1 MLFGPSLH
9 FALLSGRWVFLKKK
23 FELGKQIACR
33 TGRANPNYSKVQ
45 SEHESLSLQTAAMRT
60 SSCGSATETL
70 ASFIIH
76 RKKKKIT
83 SYEINR
89 GYLGKN
95 ILKIKIITYTRHYFK
110 KLYQWY
116 CTYSNR

>member
-9 FALLSGRWVFLKKK
+9 FALLSGRWVYLKKK

-60 SSCGSATETL
+60 SSYGYAAETL

-76 RKKKKIT
+76 RKKIR

-110 KLYQWY
+110 KLYQW
-116 CTYSNR
+116 